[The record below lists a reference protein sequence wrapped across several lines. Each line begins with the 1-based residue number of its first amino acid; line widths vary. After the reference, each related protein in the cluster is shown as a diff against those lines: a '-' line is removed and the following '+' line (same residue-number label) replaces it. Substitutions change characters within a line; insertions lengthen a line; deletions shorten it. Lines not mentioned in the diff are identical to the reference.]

1 MKAIFNEF
9 MNSRFKRLVAAAVLV
24 LLSVILMSGIYQ
36 KWIPRKEKKL
46 TIGVFAGSYW
56 DIENGYYYRILDD
69 AIKEFQ
75 KEYPE
80 YEVTYTSGILKS
92 DYSEWLA
99 EKMLQGD
106 VPDLFFVPGDDL
118 LTFAGIGALR
128 PLNNLISL
136 DREFDP
142 DVFYPSVYLSGQENE
157 IQFALPY
164 ECAPNMMFV
173 NKTIL
178 DREGIPL
185 PDPDWTWE
193 DFLEICGKVTHS
205 TDGTGVI
212 NQYGVSGYSWVDAF
226 STNGVGLFDE
236 EGRSCDF
243 TTPQIGEAISFLER
257 LQAGNSGYNVS
268 GRDFSN
274 GNVAFQ
280 PMMFSEYRAYKS
292 RELSLKKY
300 SGFEWECITM
310 PAGPSGDNISRLDTL
325 HVALSS
331 RTSQEH
337 AAWELMKLLTTD
349 KKIQREIFDY
359 SEGISPLKDITE
371 SEETADMILEG
382 TGTAFNMDT
391 LHRAMEKS
399 VTAPRFPGYE
409 EAREQVS
416 IAVRSILDSNSNVQM
431 EQIIWNRTINNYL
444 KTRR

>member
-1 MKAIFNEF
+1 MGD
-9 MNSRFKRLVAAAVLV
+9 RLKRLVAAGILL
-24 LLSVILMSGIYQ
+24 LLSIILMSGIYQ

-69 AIKEFQ
+69 AIAKFRREF
-75 KEYPE
+75 PE

-99 EKMLQGD
+99 EKLLQGD
-106 VPDLFFVPGDDL
+106 VPDLFFVPGDDIP
-118 LTFAGIGALR
+118 TFADIGALR
-128 PLNNLISL
+128 PLTNLITL

-142 DVFYPSVYLSGQENE
+142 GAFYSSAYLSGQENGV
-157 IQFALPY
+157 QVALPY

-178 DREGIPL
+178 DR
-185 PDPDWTWE
+185 
-193 DFLEICGKVTHS
+193 
-205 TDGTGVI
+205 
-212 NQYGVSGYSWVDAF
+212 AF
-226 STNGVGLFDE
+226 STNGVELFDE

-243 TTPQIGEAISFLER
+243 TTPRIGEAISFLER

-310 PAGPSGDNISRLDTL
+310 PAGPSGDNFSRLDTL
-325 HVALSS
+325 YVALSS
-331 RTSQEH
+331 RTSQEE
-337 AAWELMKLLTTD
+337 AAWELMKILTSE
-349 KKIQREIFDY
+349 KEIQKEIFDY
-359 SEGISPLKDITE
+359 SEGISPLVDVTE

-399 VTAPRFPGYE
+399 VTPPRFAGYE
-409 EAREQVS
+409 DAREQVS

>member
-1 MKAIFNEF
+1 MGD
-9 MNSRFKRLVAAAVLV
+9 RLKRLVAAGILL
-24 LLSVILMSGIYQ
+24 LLSIILMSGIYQ

-69 AIKEFQ
+69 AIAKFRREF
-75 KEYPE
+75 PE

-99 EKMLQGD
+99 EKLLQGD
-106 VPDLFFVPGDDL
+106 VPDLFFVPGDDIP
-118 LTFAGIGALR
+118 TFADIGALR
-128 PLNNLISL
+128 PLTNLITL

-142 DVFYPSVYLSGQENE
+142 GAFYSSAYLSGQENGV
-157 IQFALPY
+157 QVALPY

-193 DFLEICGKVTHS
+193 DFLAICGKVTRS

-212 NQYGVSGYSWVDAF
+212 NQYGVSGYSWEDAF
-226 STNGVGLFDE
+226 STNGVELFDE

-243 TTPQIGEAISFLER
+243 TTPRIGEAISFLER
-257 LQAGNSGYNVS
+257 LQAGNS
-268 GRDFSN
+268 
-274 GNVAFQ
+274 
-280 PMMFSEYRAYKS
+280 
-292 RELSLKKY
+292 
-300 SGFEWECITM
+300 EWECITM
-310 PAGPSGDNISRLDTL
+310 PAGPSGDNFSRLDTL
-325 HVALSS
+325 YVALSS
-331 RTSQEH
+331 RTSQEE
-337 AAWELMKLLTTD
+337 AAWELMKILTSE
-349 KKIQREIFDY
+349 KEIQKEIFDY
-359 SEGISPLKDITE
+359 SEGISPLVDVTE

-399 VTAPRFPGYE
+399 VTPPRFAGYE
-409 EAREQVS
+409 DAREQVS

>member
-1 MKAIFNEF
+1 MGD
-9 MNSRFKRLVAAAVLV
+9 RLKRLVAAGILL
-24 LLSVILMSGIYQ
+24 LLSIILMSGIYQ

-69 AIKEFQ
+69 AIAKFRREF
-75 KEYPE
+75 PE

-99 EKMLQGD
+99 EKLLQGD
-106 VPDLFFVPGDDL
+106 VPDLFFVPGDDIP
-118 LTFAGIGALR
+118 TFADIGALR
-128 PLNNLISL
+128 PLTNLITL

-142 DVFYPSVYLSGQENE
+142 GAFYSSAYLSGQENGV
-157 IQFALPY
+157 QVALPY

-193 DFLEICGKVTHS
+193 DFLAICGKVTRS

-212 NQYGVSGYSWVDAF
+212 NQYGVSGYSWEDAF
-226 STNGVGLFDE
+226 STNGVELFDE

-243 TTPQIGEAISFLER
+243 TTPRIGEAISFLER

-310 PAGPSGDNISRLDTL
+310 PAGPSGDNFSRLDSL
-325 HVALSS
+325 YVALSS
-331 RTSQEH
+331 RTSQEE
-337 AAWELMKLLTTD
+337 AAWELMKILTSE
-349 KKIQREIFDY
+349 KEIQKEIFDY
-359 SEGISPLKDITE
+359 SEGISPLVDVTE

-399 VTAPRFPGYE
+399 VTPPRFAGYE
-409 EAREQVS
+409 DAREQVS

-444 KTRR
+444 KTRK

>member
-1 MKAIFNEF
+1 MKRIFIEF
-9 MNSRFKRLVAAAVLV
+9 MNSRFKRLVAVAILI
-24 LLSVILMSGIYQ
+24 LLSVIIMSGIYQ
-36 KWIPRKEKKL
+36 GWIPRKEKKL

-56 DIENGYYYRILDD
+56 EIENGHYYRILDD
-69 AIKEFQ
+69 AIAEFR

-118 LTFAGIGALR
+118 STFAGIGALR
-128 PLNNLISL
+128 KLDNLIVL
-136 DREFDP
+136 DQSFDKEA
-142 DVFYPSVYLSGQENE
+142 FYPSAYESGQENGV
-157 IQFALPY
+157 QYALPY

-178 DREGIPL
+178 DKEGIPL

-205 TDGTGVI
+205 TDGTGVV

-226 STNGVGLFDE
+226 SANGVELFDE
-236 EGRSCDF
+236 DGSSCDF

-280 PMMFSEYRAYKS
+280 PLMFSEYRAYKS

-325 HVALSS
+325 FVALSS
-331 RTSQEH
+331 TTSQEK
-337 AAWELMKLLTTD
+337 AAWELMKLLTCE

-359 SEGISPLKDITE
+359 SEGISPLEEVTE
-371 SEETADMILEG
+371 SRETADLIFKG

-391 LHRAMEKS
+391 LHRVMEKS
-399 VTAPRFPGYE
+399 VVLPRFAGYE

-416 IAVRSILDSNSNVQM
+416 TAVRSILESNSNVQM